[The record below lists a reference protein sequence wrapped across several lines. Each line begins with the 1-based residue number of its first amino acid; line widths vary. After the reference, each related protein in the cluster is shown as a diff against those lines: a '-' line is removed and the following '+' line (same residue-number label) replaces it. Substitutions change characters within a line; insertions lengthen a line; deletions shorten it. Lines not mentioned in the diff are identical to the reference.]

1 MATGI
6 GIFTKLLPFL
16 TDGQQV
22 PPQVDARGRLI
33 VSSGDNN
40 AAGVLTVTT
49 VDLDT
54 NAGIV
59 PTWKAHTFN
68 YDGAG
73 NLIGDVVTDGTN
85 TWTRTYTYVNGVQKT
100 DSGWVK
106 S

>member
-1 MATGI
+1 MAI
-6 GIFTKLLPFL
+6 GFGTFTTTLPML
-16 TDGQQV
+16 DNGVQV
-22 PPQVDARGRLI
+22 SPQVDKRGRLI

-59 PTWKAHTFN
+59 PTWKLHAYT
-68 YDGAG
+68 YDDSG
-73 NLIGDVVTDGTN
+73 NLSTDSVTDGVN
-85 TWTRTYTYVNGVQKT
+85 TWTRTYTYTPSGPAT

-106 S
+106 Q

>member
-1 MATGI
+1 VATGF
-6 GIFTKLLPFL
+6 GVFTTMLPTL
-16 TDGQQV
+16 DNGVQV
-22 PPQVDARGRLI
+22 SPQVDKRGRLI

-59 PTWKAHTFN
+59 PTWKAHAYA
-68 YDGAG
+68 YDTSG
-73 NLIGDVVTDGTN
+73 NQISDTVTDGTN
-85 TWTRTYTYVNGVQKT
+85 TWIRSSTFSGGVQTT

-106 S
+106 Q

>member
-40 AAGVLTVTT
+40 SAGVLTVTN

-54 NAGIV
+54 DGNIA
-59 PTWKAHTFN
+59 PTHKAHEYT
-68 YDGAG
+68 YDTSS
-73 NLIGDVVTDGTN
+73 NLLTDTIRDGSN
-85 TWTRTYTYVNGVQKT
+85 VWVRTYEWGNGVQT
-100 DSGWVK
+100 GDSGWVK
-106 S
+106 Q

>member
-6 GIFTKLLPFL
+6 GIFTRLLPSL

-22 PPQVDARGRLI
+22 PPQVDMRGRLI

-59 PTWKAHTFN
+59 PTWKPHSFT
-68 YDGAG
+68 YDTSG
-73 NLIGDVVTDGTN
+73 NQITDSVTDGVN
-85 TWTRTYTYVNGVQKT
+85 TWTKSTVFANGQEVSN
-100 DSGWVK
+100 SGWVK
-106 S
+106 Q

>member
-1 MATGI
+1 VATGF
-6 GIFTKLLPFL
+6 GIFTTTLPML
-16 TDGQQV
+16 ENGVQV
-22 PPQVDARGRLI
+22 SPQVDKRGRLI

-59 PTWKAHTFN
+59 PTWKAHTYT
-68 YDGAG
+68 YDGSN
-73 NLIGDVVTDGTN
+73 NLKTDSVTDGAN
-85 TWTRTYTYVNGVQKT
+85 TWVKTFVYENGYQVS

-106 S
+106 Q

>member
-1 MATGI
+1 MAVGFGT
-6 GIFTKLLPFL
+6 FTTTLPML
-16 TDGQQV
+16 DNGVQV
-22 PPQVDARGRLI
+22 SPQVDKRGRLI

-59 PTWKAHTFN
+59 PTWKAHTYS
-68 YDGAG
+68 YDTSG
-73 NLIGDVVTDGTN
+73 NLLTDTVSDGTN
-85 TWTRTYTYVNGVQKT
+85 TWIRTSAYSGGVQTT

-106 S
+106 Q

>member
-6 GIFTKLLPFL
+6 GIFTRLLPSL

-40 AAGVLTVTT
+40 AAGVLTVTV

-54 NAGIV
+54 EGGIV
-59 PTWKAHTFN
+59 PIHRGVANT
-68 YDGAG
+68 YDASG
-73 NLIGDVVTDGTN
+73 NLLTQTVKNGGT
-85 TWTRTYTYVNGVQKT
+85 WVRTYTYQNGEVAA

-106 S
+106 Q